1 MIKQSLHNLLK
12 QNTHLYQLSSQGTV
26 QRSYLS
32 FISSLRSKA
41 IYNFDVGGGR
51 NEIKKTRKN
60 YKTCMSLAETTD
72 VLVLCFAFI
81 E

>member
-32 FISSLRSKA
+32 FISSLKS
-41 IYNFDVGGGR
+41 NFDVGGGD
-51 NEIKKTRKN
+51 EIKKTRKN